1 MSLISTRNLGA
12 FPDPATLRELL
23 RSMAM
28 LDAILCPEW
37 EYRYYS
43 FDAAWS
49 EGEQMASMRDGEGDD
64 FFALFNAQ
72 GCFFKGF
79 VHDSPA
85 AAADIA
91 AAKHYQNVPPEYSY
105 CVLEPA
111 LSPSDVTFCLWRGFN
126 DPAWH
131 HNVVAIPNADDD
143 PDGSEY
149 LLSMI
154 DGNPETYREW
164 AEEYFEVPVPLAAVK
179 AVFERQSLTDA
190 LVSALNPELR
200 LKHLRDDLREIK
212 YPT

>member
-1 MSLISTRNLGA
+1 MSLISTRNLA
-12 FPDPATLRELL
+12 PFASAATLRELL

-37 EYRYYS
+37 DYRYYS

-49 EGEQMASMRDGEGDD
+49 DGEQMASMRDGEGDD
-64 FFALFNAQ
+64 FFAVFNAQ

-79 VHDSPA
+79 VHDCPA
-85 AAADIA
+85 AISEIDPARHYDALP
-91 AAKHYQNVPPEYSY
+91 AKYSY

-131 HNVVAIPNADDD
+131 HNAVPIPNPDDD
-143 PDGSEY
+143 ADGSEY
-149 LLSMI
+149 LLSAL

-164 AEEYFEVPVPLAAVK
+164 AEEYYEVPVPLHAVK
-179 AVFERQSLTDA
+179 AIFEQQLLTDE

-200 LKHLRDDLREIK
+200 LKHLRDDIREIK
-212 YPT
+212 YPA